1 MSTSTLRYLHRW
13 IKTVVYGKCYKKMFI
28 KALFIIIKQI
38 SIHISS
44 NQLLGKQIV
53 QTRIKK
59 YYSVVKRNNHTYT
72 GPAA

>member
-1 MSTSTLRYLHRW
+1 
-13 IKTVVYGKCYKKMFI
+13 MFI

-72 GPAA
+72 GPTA

>member
-1 MSTSTLRYLHRW
+1 
-13 IKTVVYGKCYKKMFI
+13 MFI